1 MGLTLTLEEA
11 KGRTALDLIQEAI
24 GGHEP
29 LIVSLED
36 GTTVSIQEY
45 QPLEQP
51 QEETLTL
58 EPLPQFSISIPEGWQ
73 NAIYDHA

>member
-1 MGLTLTLEEA
+1 MGLTLTWEEA

-24 GGHEP
+24 SGHEP

-45 QPLEQP
+45 QPSEQTG
-51 QEETLTL
+51 EALTL
-58 EPLPQFSISIPEGWQ
+58 EPLPQFSVSIPEGWQ
-73 NAIYDHA
+73 DAIYDHA